1 MKKKVLKILAFL
13 TALALIAGIVL
24 FSTALMGN
32 PVSRF
37 LARRTA
43 VRHLKETYPGTDYY
57 IEDVNYDFKTSG
69 YYARISSPTS
79 IDTRFTLYFDMLG
92 HLKYDSY
99 DQVAGGFVTARRLD
113 AEYRELTDGVFNS
126 PSFPYDCD
134 IDFGMLSIYP
144 QADIEGS
151 DPFDIPVHTILVE
164 ELVLDGSYDIREL
177 GRRAGHLIIYVNSD
191 EVTAEK
197 AAEIIVR
204 IRQIFDDAGVTFAEM
219 DFTLEHPKPMEGMR
233 NEETVSARGI
243 AYGDIREDGMAERVE
258 AADKALNAYYAE
270 QDAQNKKG

>member
-1 MKKKVLKILAFL
+1 MKRKVLKVLAFL
-13 TALALIAGIVL
+13 TAITLIAGIAM

-32 PVSRF
+32 PISRF

-43 VRHLKETYPGTDYY
+43 VRHLSETYPGTDYF
-57 IEDVNYDFKTSG
+57 IEGLNYDFKSGG
-69 YYARISSPTS
+69 YYAGISSPSS
-79 IDTRFTLYFDMLG
+79 IDTRFTLHFDMLG

-113 AEYRELTDGVFNS
+113 AEYRELTDGVFNA

-144 QADIEGS
+144 QAEIEGS
-151 DPFDIPVHTILVE
+151 DPFDIPVHTIPVE

-177 GRRAGHLIIYVNSD
+177 GRRAGQLIIYVNSD

-219 DFTLEHPKPMEGMR
+219 DFTLEHPKPTEGQR

-243 AYGDIREDGMAERVE
+243 AYEDIREDGMAERIE
-258 AADKALNAYYAE
+258 TADKALKAYYAE

>member
-1 MKKKVLKILAFL
+1 MKRKVLKVLAFL
-13 TALALIAGIVL
+13 TAAALIAGIAM

-43 VRHLKETYPGTDYY
+43 VRHLKETYPGTDYF
-57 IEDVNYDFKTSG
+57 IEDLNYDFKSSG
-69 YYARISSPTS
+69 YYAGISSPSS
-79 IDTRFTLYFDMLG
+79 IDTRFTLYFDMMG

-113 AEYRELTDGVFNS
+113 AEYRELTDGVFNA

-144 QADIEGS
+144 KSEIEDS
-151 DPFDIPVHTILVE
+151 DPYEIPVHTIPVE
-164 ELVLDGSYDIREL
+164 ELVLDKNYDIREL
-177 GRRAGHLIIYVNSD
+177 GRRAGQLIVYVNSD
-191 EVTAEK
+191 EVSAEK

-204 IRQIFDDAGVTFAEM
+204 IRKIFDDAGVTFAEM
-219 DFTLEHPKPMEGMR
+219 DFTLEHPKPEEGMR

-243 AYGDIREDGMAERVE
+243 AYEDIREDGMTERVE
-258 AADKALNAYYAE
+258 AADKALKAYYAE
-270 QDAQNKKG
+270 QDALNAKG